1 MPFIIRNKDNNPQRV
16 NVINADI
23 HVAVFI
29 GSFKIKSPVMLL
41 SLYKAV

>member
-23 HVAVFI
+23 HVAVI
-29 GSFKIKSPVMLL
+29 NGSFILVK
-41 SLYKAV
+41 